1 MTAAMIRPIA
11 PAGSVGQ
18 PIIARKGIMKTRDS
32 RKLAMISNISKITG
46 FSPANFIIYSS
57 PFLVT
62 SQYLFMILSYIPIN
76 IIILLCMSLICLP
89 CMACGSYTLSPVY
102 AILCQL
108 IPFGRIGSSIMCSS
122 QWELTAQ

>member
-1 MTAAMIRPIA
+1 MIRPIA

-76 IIILLCMSLICLP
+76 IIMLLCMSLICLP
-89 CMACGSYTLSPVY
+89 FMTCGSYTLSPVY

-108 IPFGRIGSSIMCSS
+108 IPLGRIGSSIVCSS
-122 QWELTAQ
+122 QWELTPQ